1 VYVQCAVRTS
11 LTRCLAYVSSCFL
24 TGCGSVN
31 FAPRGVGSHSTLS
44 LSTVNLDE
52 VATHVESDLNNLFE
66 QAEPIALSGEPVVIR
81 GSIESGDDVDIY
93 DLGAVTPGDRIVVEM
108 EVDETLDGAIALF
121 DDSAS
126 SVLINDHRNVYLG
139 ERKPFI
145 DVVMR
150 YGSDNCYVA
159 VSATPGYRDSGAY
172 TLLATKQTEAQIPP
186 PKANT
191 VLLVFNG
198 AQSVRI
204 GSRPVI
210 DVPPFDAADISDTYD
225 GLTDVIVADIV
236 EHVRNDFDGFDITIL
251 STTEGAAFESDMSR
265 LFFGTYDDA
274 LLGVAEGVDEFN
286 GDQQQEAI
294 VFTDTFRAFAR
305 IGPSARELAQAMAN
319 VSSHEIG
326 HLLGLVHTEDP
337 AGVMDV
343 TASLSELLRDQT
355 FTKSPIYDLVFP
367 VGLQDAVL
375 YLVEAVGGD
384 VDTVLA
390 KEAESLQ
397 TRSVLPA
404 PAKGEPARSAHLLSL
419 CGLECRDTRHSNAD
433 KLGPTAAGAP

>member
-1 VYVQCAVRTS
+1 MYVQRAAGTS
-11 LTRCLAYVSSCFL
+11 LTRCLAYVSTCFL

-31 FAPRGVGSHSTLS
+31 LSSRGEGRRSTLS
-44 LSTVNLDE
+44 LSTIDLDE

-66 QAEPIALSGEPVVIR
+66 QAEPIALTGEPVVIL
-81 GSIESGDDVDIY
+81 GSIESSDDVDVY
-93 DLGAVTPGDRIVVEM
+93 DLGPVMPGDRIFVQM

-121 DDSAS
+121 DDASS

-139 ERKPFI
+139 SREPFI

-159 VSATPGYRDSGAY
+159 VSATPGYRDIGAY
-172 TLLATKQTEAQIPP
+172 TLLATKQPDTRIPSTRS
-186 PKANT
+186 NT
-191 VLLVFNG
+191 VLLVFDG

-210 DVPPFDAADISDTYD
+210 DVPPFDAADIADTYD
-225 GLTDVIVADIV
+225 GLTDGIVADAID
-236 EHVRNDFDGFDITIL
+236 HIRNDFDGFDVTIL
-251 STTEGAAFESDMSR
+251 STTEGATFEPGMSR

-286 GDQQQEAI
+286 RDQQQEAI

-305 IGPSARELAQAMAN
+305 LGPVADELAQVMAN

-337 AGVMDV
+337 LGIMDV
-343 TASLSELLRDQT
+343 TASLSELLLDQT

-367 VGLQDAVL
+367 LGLQDAVL
-375 YLVEAVGGD
+375 YLLEAVGGD
-384 VDTVLA
+384 VDGALA
-390 KEAESLQ
+390 KETESLRA
-397 TRSVLPA
+397 RSLLPA
-404 PAKGEPARSAHLLSL
+404 PAKGEPARSTHLLSL
-419 CGLECRDTRHSNAD
+419 CGLDSPDTQPSSGDN
-433 KLGPTAAGAP
+433 LGPSAAIAP